1 MQYKCPTCGAQFFD
15 IQQFANHKKIHQGA
29 PRDSGGGITCLG
41 CAGKIPLQSSQMN
54 YSGPLTCPRC
64 GKTMKVTLQDGEV
77 VVARLG

>member
-15 IQQFANHKKIHQGA
+15 IQQFANHKKVHLRGTGES
-29 PRDSGGGITCLG
+29 SGVTCLG
-41 CAGKIPLQSSQMN
+41 CASKIPLQPSQMT

-64 GKTMKVTLQDGEV
+64 GKTMKVTLEGGEV